1 MDTLHSLDWSLVQA
15 FLAVAETGS
24 LSAAAREL
32 GRSQPTLG
40 RQIRAMEAQLGADL
54 FHRQPRGLALTET
67 GNALLSPAR
76 AMREAANAMTLAA
89 AGREERL
96 EGSVRLTASVA
107 VSVFHLPRIL
117 TAIRRA
123 EPRIALELVPSDRS
137 SNLLYRE
144 ADIAI
149 RMYRPTQQ
157 DLVTRHLGDTA
168 IGVFASREYAQ
179 RRGLPRGVAEVAGHD
194 LIGQDRE
201 TQLLEGMQALGLSA
215 TRDWFALRCDDV
227 ATSWQLIRAGAG
239 IGFIQR
245 SLGQR
250 DPDLVEIDLGVSLP
264 TLPVWLTAHEAMR
277 RTPRIRRVWDLLAEA
292 LVPAMDLSRGSG

>member
-1 MDTLHSLDWSLVQA
+1 MDTLRNLDWSLVQA
-15 FLAVAETGS
+15 FLSVAETGS
-24 LSAAAREL
+24 LSAAARAL
-32 GRSQPTLG
+32 DRSQPTLG

-54 FHRQPRGLALTET
+54 FHRQPRGLELTET
-67 GNALLSPAR
+67 GSALIAPAR
-76 AMREAANAMTLAA
+76 AMREAANAMAMAA
-89 AGREERL
+89 AGREQRL
-96 EGSVRLTASVA
+96 EGSVRITASVA

-168 IGVFASREYAQ
+168 IGAFAAREYIQ
-179 RRGLPRGVAEVAGHD
+179 RRGQPRSVAETAGHD

-201 TQLLEGMQALGLSA
+201 TQLLEGMRALGLPA
-215 TRDWFALRCDDV
+215 TKDWFAFRCDDV

-245 SLGQR
+245 SLGLR
-250 DPDLVEIDLGVSLP
+250 DPDLVELDLGVALP
-264 TLPVWLTAHEAMR
+264 TLPVWLTTHGAMR
-277 RTPRIRRVWDLLAEA
+277 QNPRIRRVWSLLAEA
-292 LVPAMDLSRGSG
+292 LIAEMDLKG